1 MGTMTRRL
9 QILVDDERY
18 AMLERESQ
26 RTGRPVAEL
35 IRAAIDRRY
44 AMDPTT
50 RRAAYERV
58 LAAEPMP
65 VDDWAV
71 MKRELLDALDD
82 PAT

>member
-1 MGTMTRRL
+1 MTRRL

-35 IRAAIDRRY
+35 IRDAVDERY
-44 AMDPTT
+44 AMDPNT
-50 RRAAYERV
+50 RRQAYERV

-71 MKRELLDALDD
+71 MKRELLDLLDD
-82 PAT
+82 PPT

>member
-9 QILVDDERY
+9 QILVDDQRY
-18 AMLERESQ
+18 AVLERESQ

-35 IRAAIDRRY
+35 IRDAIDGHY
-44 AMDPTT
+44 GVDLES

-65 VDDWAV
+65 VDDWDV
-71 MKRELLDALDD
+71 MKRELLDTFYDRS
-82 PAT
+82 T